1 MKHNSERLFLNPFED
16 YSESNL
22 LLIGI
27 AGFVISITISYFGK
41 IVFDGIIQVHVGA
54 TSLIAIILGN
64 LSNTVI
70 LTFGLFILAKILY
83 KNARFVD
90 ILNNIL
96 IARIPMLFS
105 GLLVVWMAK
114 LIPMGKTTK
123 DEISFVASLDQSDML
138 WIAFLALFL
147 LFMMVYFFY
156 LLVVGIRHSINS
168 KKFGHGFLIVVIV
181 FVLDGLALLVY
192 REFFI

>member
-1 MKHNSERLFLNPFED
+1 
-16 YSESNL
+16 
-22 LLIGI
+22 
-27 AGFVISITISYFGK
+27 
-41 IVFDGIIQVHVGA
+41 
-54 TSLIAIILGN
+54 
-64 LSNTVI
+64 
-70 LTFGLFILAKILY
+70 
-83 KNARFVD
+83 
-90 ILNNIL
+90 
-96 IARIPMLFS
+96 MLFS